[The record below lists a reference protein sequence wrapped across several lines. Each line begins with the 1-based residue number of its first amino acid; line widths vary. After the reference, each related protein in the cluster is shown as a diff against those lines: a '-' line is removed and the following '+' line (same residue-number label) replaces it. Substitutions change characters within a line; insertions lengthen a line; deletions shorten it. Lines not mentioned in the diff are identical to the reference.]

1 MSSSNRSR
9 YRGRSAAVRGPS
21 TWTALHAP
29 SSSAPG
35 KRVTSLSS
43 RRGGEGR
50 RGRAGAA
57 RAGGGRGGG
66 EGAPGRRGPGGAGG
80 AARAQA
86 LTFSLSVQS
95 LTPRRRRVDT
105 LGRIFALSVQ
115 SPAFGEGGVDTLAN
129 PVRRPMGGGG
139 GAAAEGGGGG
149 A

>member
-50 RGRAGAA
+50 RGRA
-57 RAGGGRGGG
+57 
-66 EGAPGRRGPGGAGG
+66 G